1 MRLLSVFVWLALAP
15 VHAAALPGEDH
26 WSAALS
32 PEDAAALEE
41 SRAVIEAGRAA
52 EALPILEALAEALPA
67 NADVF
72 NLLGF
77 AHRKTGDLA
86 TSGAHYLR
94 ALYLDPNHLGAL
106 EYQGELFLMQ
116 GDLEGAEANLL
127 RLEAL
132 CPARCEERDELEAAI
147 GAQRG
152 E

>member
-1 MRLLSVFVWLALAP
+1 MKIILAFALLAFAP
-15 VHAAALPGEDH
+15 VYALALPGEDH
-26 WSAALS
+26 WSGALS
-32 PEDAAALEE
+32 PEEAAGLDQ
-41 SRAVIEAGRAA
+41 SRALIEAGRAA
-52 EALPILEALAEALPA
+52 KALPILEALAAALPA

-86 TSGAHYLR
+86 TSGAHYMR
-94 ALYLDPNHLGAL
+94 ALYLAPDHLGAL
-106 EYQGELFLMQ
+106 EYQSELFLMQ
-116 GDLEGAEANLL
+116 GNLEGAEANLR

-147 GAQRG
+147 EAKRS

>member
-1 MRLLSVFVWLALAP
+1 MRLLPVFLLFAFAP
-15 VHAAALPGEDH
+15 VSALALPGEDH
-26 WSAALS
+26 WSGALS
-32 PEDAAALEE
+32 PEEAAGLEQ
-41 SRAVIEAGRAA
+41 SRALIEAGRAA
-52 EALPILEALAEALPA
+52 EALPILEALAAALPA

-86 TSGAHYLR
+86 TSGAHYVR

-116 GDLEGAEANLL
+116 GNLESAEANLR
-127 RLEAL
+127 RLTAL
-132 CPARCEERDELEAAI
+132 CPERCEERDELEAAI
-147 GAQRG
+147 EAKRA

>member
-1 MRLLSVFVWLALAP
+1 MRIWPVLVPLAFASVSAL
-15 VHAAALPGEDH
+15 ALPGEDH
-26 WSAALS
+26 WSGPLS
-32 PEDAAALEE
+32 PDEAAALRE
-41 SRAVIEAGRAA
+41 SRALIEAGRAA
-52 EALPILEALAEALPA
+52 EALPILEALAKALPA

-86 TSGAHYLR
+86 TSGAHYMR
-94 ALYLDPNHLGAL
+94 ALYLDPDHLGAL
-106 EYQGELFLMQ
+106 EYQGELFLIQ
-116 GDLEGAEANLL
+116 GSLEGAEANLR

-147 GAQRG
+147 QAQRA